1 MITYVGGSLN
11 HLLDANDKM
20 TSRFIEIE
28 MESLQAQIDLF
39 KQMRHHLLFQ
49 MNRYHQQGKREL
61 AKMIRDSF
69 SDSLCHNN
77 D

>member
-1 MITYVGGSLN
+1 MWVGSLN
-11 HLLDANDKM
+11 PLFLDANDKM
-20 TSRFIEIE
+20 TSRVNELE
-28 MESLQAQIDLF
+28 LESLQAQIDLF
-39 KQMRHHLLFQ
+39 NQMRHHLLFQ

-69 SDSLCHNN
+69 SDSLCPYN